1 MEKKTIFFTQARSHP
16 KLFYAKK
23 CVNFD
28 KNLLAFNSVTCI
40 APVGQKNLPLLQ
52 QQELRA
58 VSYLEYLWDYF
69 KELGMEADPVG

>member
-1 MEKKTIFFTQARSHP
+1 MARHGKKDNFFSQARSHP
-16 KLFYAKK
+16 KLFDAKK

-28 KNLLAFNSVTCI
+28 KNLLA
-40 APVGQKNLPLLQ
+40 LQ